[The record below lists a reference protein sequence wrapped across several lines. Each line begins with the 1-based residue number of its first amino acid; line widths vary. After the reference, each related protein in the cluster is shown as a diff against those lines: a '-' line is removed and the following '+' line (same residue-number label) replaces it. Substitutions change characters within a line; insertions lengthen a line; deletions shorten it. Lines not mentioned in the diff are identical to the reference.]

1 MVQTRSYAR
10 ALINLPRP
18 MSEPDYEV
26 GTLDLTP
33 QEVLDNFDSV
43 VEFRL
48 FSQRK
53 HLTLTLPEQI
63 AAQLGDKIIAGEMQ
77 DGAHIPEQEVAEHYQ
92 VSRGP
97 IRDALRILEREGLVV
112 LNPRKGA
119 TVSELNTQELS
130 EIFEVRASLLSL
142 AARKNALRGDAD
154 YLKVIRYAV
163 KKLSRCVE
171 SQDDGGKYA
180 ETAYRVSLLSAR
192 YAGNQRLVDIVTSL
206 SLQTLRYSKLG
217 FRSVER
223 RRRSYELWQQAL
235 EAMQA
240 RDGDLAAALSL
251 QRVQESWEATVGA
264 LQDMQARQADT
275 AETHQP

>member
-1 MVQTRSYAR
+1 ME
-10 ALINLPRP
+10 LN
-18 MSEPDYEV
+18 
-26 GTLDLTP
+26 P
-33 QEVLDNFDSV
+33 QEVLDNFDSA

-63 AAQLGDKIIAGEMQ
+63 AAQLGDKIIAGEMS
-77 DGAHIPEQEVAEHYQ
+77 DGSHIPEQEVAAHYQ

-112 LNPRKGA
+112 INPRKGA
-119 TVSELNTQELS
+119 TVSELNTGELA

-142 AARKNALRGDAD
+142 AARKNALRQDEG
-154 YLKVIRYAV
+154 YLKILRYAI
-163 KKLSRCVE
+163 KKLSRYVDGP
-171 SQDDGGKYA
+171 DDGGKYA
-180 ETAYRVSLLSAR
+180 ETAYRTTLLSAR
-192 YAGNQRLVDIVTSL
+192 YSGNQRLADIVTSL

-235 EAMQA
+235 TAMQA
-240 RDGDLAAALSL
+240 GDGDLAAALSM
-251 QRVQESWEATVGA
+251 QRVQESWESTLDA
-264 LQDMQARQADT
+264 LQKMEAREA
-275 AETHQP
+275 APAKP